1 MHRPLTAQRLS
12 STRISK
18 RTAVTRTRRRRPTT
32 AAVNI
37 VTDVMEET
45 PNQES
50 ANPDNVHQQATS
62 PERSSS
68 PESAVVVALPDMEA
82 VQRTRSDAHCATP
95 ISKPTRSKRTRR
107 RPRATPSHSISSNTA
122 EQILHQES
130 RIPASEQEAQS
141 SSSFAISNS
150 MTPIIVQDLPDSD
163 RPPSQPRVLEK
174 RSQTRISKRTSS
186 KKPPRHRSS
195 ASSHNM
201 SSLTADKILDT
212 ESSNQQLNEATD
224 ESVAISDSTIPITVI
239 NVPESTA
246 PQQELLNNS
255 SQTHIL
261 QVDSPPDTDT
271 NSPAINTNPIPPPTV
286 EQTLEEELS
295 RYLAEEAATPGGEQ
309 SGSTTLPAIHD
320 VCNTDAAQG
329 CHPGNL
335 NAEAMQPQYD
345 QNKRV
350 LIPATTCGESSF
362 VAPSSG
368 TGGNTSTGY
377 LSDHQ
382 ILAVDVTENTGYV
395 TTIFSTHI
403 MSILLIYNHIT

>member
-1 MHRPLTAQRLS
+1 LRRPLTAQRLS

-18 RTAVTRTRRRRPTT
+18 RTAVTRTRRRPTT

-45 PNQES
+45 PDQES
-50 ANPDNVHQQATS
+50 GNQDNVHQQATS

-68 PESAVVVALPDMEA
+68 LESAVVEALPDMEA
-82 VQRTRSDAHCATP
+82 VQRTRSDAQSATP
-95 ISKPTRSKRTRR
+95 ISKPTRPKRTRR
-107 RPRATPSHSISSNTA
+107 RPRSTPSHSISSNTA
-122 EQILHQES
+122 EQIFHQES
-130 RIPASEQEAQS
+130 RIPASEQEG

-150 MTPIIVQDLPDSD
+150 MTPIIVEDLPDSD
-163 RPPSQPRVLEK
+163 RPRRQPRVLER

-186 KKPPRHRSS
+186 KKPRRHRSS
-195 ASSHNM
+195 TSSHNM
-201 SSLTADKILDT
+201 SSITADKILDT

-224 ESVAISDSTIPITVI
+224 ESVAISNSTIPITVI

-295 RYLAEEAATPGGEQ
+295 RYLAEEAAIAGGEQ
-309 SGSTTLPAIHD
+309 SGSTTLPAIDD

-345 QNKRV
+345 ENQRV
-350 LIPATTCGESSF
+350 LIPATPCCESSF
-362 VAPSSG
+362 VAPSSPTEAHG
-368 TGGNTSTGY
+368 STGY
-377 LSDHQ
+377 LRDDQ
-382 ILAVDVTENTGYV
+382 ILAVHVTENTGYV
-395 TTIFSTHI
+395 TTIFSTNI
-403 MSILLIYNHIT
+403 MSILLLYNRIT

>member
-1 MHRPLTAQRLS
+1 MRRPLTAQRLS

-18 RTAVTRTRRRRPTT
+18 RTAVTRTRRRRTT

-45 PNQES
+45 PDEESRNQ
-50 ANPDNVHQQATS
+50 DNVHQQATS

-68 PESAVVVALPDMEA
+68 LESAVVEALQDMEA
-82 VQRTRSDAHCATP
+82 VQRTHSDAHSTTP

-107 RPRATPSHSISSNTA
+107 RPRSTPSHSISSNTA

-130 RIPASEQEAQS
+130 RIPVSEQEGL
-141 SSSFAISNS
+141 SSFAISNS
-150 MTPIIVQDLPDSD
+150 MTPIIVEDLPDSD

-186 KKPPRHRSS
+186 KKPRRHRSS
-195 ASSHNM
+195 ACSHNM
-201 SSLTADKILDT
+201 SSIAADKILDT

-224 ESVAISDSTIPITVI
+224 DSVAISDSTIPITVI
-239 NVPESTA
+239 NLPESTA

-295 RYLAEEAATPGGEQ
+295 RYLAEEAAIPGGEQ
-309 SGSTTLPAIHD
+309 SGSTTLPAIDD

-329 CHPGNL
+329 CHPVNL
-335 NAEAMQPQYD
+335 NTEAMQPQYD
-345 QNKRV
+345 QNQHV
-350 LIPATTCGESSF
+350 LIPATPCCEASF

-368 TGGNTSTGY
+368 TEGNASTGC
-377 LSDHQ
+377 LSDDQ
-382 ILAVDVTENTGYV
+382 ILAVDVTENAGYV
-395 TTIFSTHI
+395 TTIFSPNI
-403 MSILLIYNHIT
+403 MSILLLYNRIT

>member
-1 MHRPLTAQRLS
+1 LRRPLTAQRLS

-18 RTAVTRTRRRRPTT
+18 RTAVTRTRRRRTT

-45 PNQES
+45 PDEESGNQ
-50 ANPDNVHQQATS
+50 DNLHQQATS
-62 PERSSS
+62 PVRSSS
-68 PESAVVVALPDMEA
+68 LESAVVEALQDMEA
-82 VQRTRSDAHCATP
+82 VQRTRSDAHSTTP

-107 RPRATPSHSISSNTA
+107 RPRSTPSHSISSNTA

-130 RIPASEQEAQS
+130 RIPVSEQEGL
-141 SSSFAISNS
+141 SSFAISNS
-150 MTPIIVQDLPDSD
+150 MTPIIVEDLPDSD

-174 RSQTRISKRTSS
+174 RSQTRISKRTSF
-186 KKPPRHRSS
+186 KKPRRHRSS
-195 ASSHNM
+195 ACSHNM
-201 SSLTADKILDT
+201 SSIAADKILDT

-224 ESVAISDSTIPITVI
+224 ESVVISDSTIPITVI
-239 NVPESTA
+239 NLPESTA
-246 PQQELLNNS
+246 LQQELLNNS

-295 RYLAEEAATPGGEQ
+295 RYLAEEAAIPGGEQ
-309 SGSTTLPAIHD
+309 SGSTTLPAIDD

-345 QNKRV
+345 QNQHV
-350 LIPATTCGESSF
+350 LIPATPYCEASF

-368 TGGNTSTGY
+368 TEGNASTGC
-377 LSDHQ
+377 LSDDQ
-382 ILAVDVTENTGYV
+382 ILAVDVTENAGYV
-395 TTIFSTHI
+395 TTIFSTNI
-403 MSILLIYNHIT
+403 MSILLLYNRIT

>member
-1 MHRPLTAQRLS
+1 MRRPLTAQRLS

-18 RTAVTRTRRRRPTT
+18 RTAVTRTRHRPTT

-45 PNQES
+45 PDQES
-50 ANPDNVHQQATS
+50 GNQDNVHQQATS

-68 PESAVVVALPDMEA
+68 LESAVVEALPDMEA
-82 VQRTRSDAHCATP
+82 VQRTRSDAHSAIP

-107 RPRATPSHSISSNTA
+107 RPRSTPSHSISSNTA
-122 EQILHQES
+122 EQIFHQES
-130 RIPASEQEAQS
+130 RIPASEQEGL
-141 SSSFAISNS
+141 SSFAISNS
-150 MTPIIVQDLPDSD
+150 MTPIIVEDLPDSD
-163 RPPSQPRVLEK
+163 RPWRPPRVLEK

-186 KKPPRHRSS
+186 KKPRRHRSS
-195 ASSHNM
+195 GSSHNM
-201 SSLTADKILDT
+201 SSITADQILDT

-224 ESVAISDSTIPITVI
+224 ESVAISNSTIPITVI

-320 VCNTDAAQG
+320 VCNTDSAQG

-345 QNKRV
+345 QNQRV